1 MMQEKLIDRPRIF
14 PIPAWK
20 NKSFGSG
27 KIFFLGD
34 AAGMVM
40 PVTYEGIYYAMKSGQ
55 FAATAI
61 IERKPEIYRKLWEER
76 FGKRFMAMDRF
87 KNHFFRDD
95 ASIERWVG
103 VHRSSAIQE
112 LAMKLWLEKEPGT
125 HKLFAYLKAFGS
137 LLTP

>member
-61 IERKPEIYRKLWEER
+61 IERKTRNLPQALGRTIRKQVHGYGPLQES
-76 FGKRFMAMDRF
+76 
-87 KNHFFRDD
+87 FFQ
-95 ASIERWVG
+95 G
-103 VHRSSAIQE
+103 
-112 LAMKLWLEKEPGT
+112 
-125 HKLFAYLKAFGS
+125 
-137 LLTP
+137 